1 MKILAIEDDQNIV
14 KSLNLILHMRWPEA
28 ELFSSRLGVE
38 GLSLIETVRPDIIIL
53 DLGLP
58 DISGFNVL
66 QQMRMFSEIPVI
78 ILTVLGDEDDIVR
91 GLELGANDY
100 IVKPF
105 RKAEFL
111 ARVKALV
118 RTQSVLVSND
128 VCSKGPYTL
137 ELSTHKLYFNH
148 KKIFLTKNECIIF
161 YALLRNA
168 NVIVLYSNLAREIWG
183 EDYPGSLEAIRVYVQ
198 RLRQKICDDSD
209 HTAIIET
216 KVGLGYILNVPRVMS
231 SL

>member
-14 KSLNLILHMRWPEA
+14 ESLNLILHMRWPEA
-28 ELFSSRLGVE
+28 ELFSTRLGEE
-38 GLSLIETVRPDIIIL
+38 GLNLLDTLRPDIVIL

-58 DISGFNVL
+58 DISGFDVL
-66 QQMRMFSEIPVI
+66 QQMRTFSEVPVI

-118 RTQSVLVSND
+118 RTQRVLFSND
-128 VCSKGPYTL
+128 ICNKGPYRL
-137 ELSTHKLYFNH
+137 ELSTHQLYFKN
-148 KKIFLTKNECIIF
+148 KKVVLTKNECLIF
-161 YALLRNA
+161 YTLLRNA
-168 NVIVLYSNLAREIWG
+168 NVIVLYSSLARELWG

-198 RLRQKICDDSD
+198 RLRQKIADYSNND
-209 HTAIIET
+209 AIIET
-216 KVGLGYILNVPRVMS
+216 KIGLGYVLNVSRE
-231 SL
+231 LT